1 MSTGFLLTDNP
12 LQEHHAAW
20 FDMEQDMCNR
30 FIHALSHILE
40 QSPEDAG
47 VMPVDTLKKF
57 ANTLKTL
64 SEQNEEFPVLLH
76 DGTEREIPRPVN
88 ANERQENYSGKKNGI
103 LLKMRL
109 SAVQYSLSARLS
121 AERCTTKK

>member
-1 MSTGFLLTDNP
+1 MKYIEYKGSERKFRALTGGTLVPTVADRLFFILAYPKNNP
-12 LQEHHAAW
+12 LQEHHAAC

-57 ANTLKTL
+57 VKTLKTL
-64 SEQNEEFPVLLH
+64 SE
-76 DGTEREIPRPVN
+76 
-88 ANERQENYSGKKNGI
+88 
-103 LLKMRL
+103 
-109 SAVQYSLSARLS
+109 
-121 AERCTTKK
+121 